1 MRKKIPRQKRKP
13 DEPVVVIINNM
24 KTTCNR
30 KTLMK
35 MQKLQ
40 STVKLCIPKLCFA
53 RLVREIFQN
62 FNADYRIQAL
72 ALEALQEAAEW
83 YIVNLLTDANRCCA
97 HAGRVTLQPRDIH
110 LVLDIRGPVDTGN
123 S

>member
-1 MRKKIPRQKRKP
+1 MR
-13 DEPVVVIINNM
+13 
-24 KTTCNR
+24 TTCNR

-40 STVKLCIPKLCFA
+40 ST
-53 RLVREIFQN
+53 N